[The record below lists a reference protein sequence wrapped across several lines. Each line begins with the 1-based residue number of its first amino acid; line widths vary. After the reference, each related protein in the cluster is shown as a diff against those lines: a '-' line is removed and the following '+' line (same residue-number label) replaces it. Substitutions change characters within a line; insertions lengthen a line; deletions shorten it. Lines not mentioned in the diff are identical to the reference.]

1 MSENTQEEKTV
12 EVQSIYIKDASFE
25 APNSPMVFSEQNIQP
40 ETKINLSNTH
50 NKLGENSYDV
60 SLTIKVEASYGEK
73 TMFIAEVEQSG
84 VFIINNYGE
93 EEIKSLIAVF
103 CPSTLFPYAREILSS
118 MVSKGGFPALNLQP
132 ISFESLYSQA
142 KEEQQQQ
149 TQN

>member
-12 EVQSIYIKDASFE
+12 EVQSIYIKDVSFE

-132 ISFESLYSQA
+132 IAVSYTHLTLPTNREV
-142 KEEQQQQ
+142 
-149 TQN
+149 

>member
-12 EVQSIYIKDASFE
+12 EVQSIYIKDVSFE

-103 CPSTLFPYAREILSS
+103 CPSTFFPYAREILSS

>member
-12 EVQSIYIKDASFE
+12 EVQSIYIKDVSFE
-25 APNSPMVFSEQNIQP
+25 APNSPMVFSEQKIQP

-118 MVSKGGFPALNLQP
+118 MVSKGGVPALNLQP